1 MSRGT
6 LQCRRVRF
14 RRWPTLLPFPLSN
27 PPDRSQAEAA
37 RLVTTAARLIAPV
50 VDHRSWEAGYEW
62 VVDQLR
68 HDHPQIASEVLV
80 VKALA
85 HLKHR
90 QFDRAI
96 EQLKAFERKEK
107 HHKARAATNLAF
119 LYLLEGDVEQAT
131 RYASLAV
138 KHDRY
143 NAKALVNMGE
153 RAHAGP
159 ASKVERDATCP
170 SDV

>member
-1 MSRGT
+1 M
-6 LQCRRVRF
+6 
-14 RRWPTLLPFPLSN
+14 
-27 PPDRSQAEAA
+27 D
-37 RLVTTAARLIAPV
+37 V
-50 VDHRSWEAGYEW
+50 V
-62 VVDQLR
+62 
-68 HDHPQIASEVLV
+68 
-80 VKALA
+80 
-85 HLKHR
+85 
-90 QFDRAI
+90 

-153 RAHAGP
+153 LAAPCRAQQREP
-159 ASKVERDATCP
+159 AAEVRVGGLCEPAVPATRQCCSGAEP
-170 SDV
+170 RWQASCRIPLPPCSLASHLRCARL